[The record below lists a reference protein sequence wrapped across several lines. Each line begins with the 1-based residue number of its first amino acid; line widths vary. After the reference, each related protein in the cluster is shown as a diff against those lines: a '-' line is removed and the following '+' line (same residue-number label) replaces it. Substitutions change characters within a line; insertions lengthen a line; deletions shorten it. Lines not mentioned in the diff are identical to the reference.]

1 MVKDFREFVMR
12 GNIVDLAVAV
22 AIGVAFG
29 RIVTSLITDVLMPPI
44 GLLFGRVNFADLFI
58 NLSGQ
63 SVVTLAAAKA
73 AGLPTINYGLF
84 LNTVL
89 DFLLVAFLL
98 FLLVRQVNRF
108 RRPPEVVP
116 TTKECPYCYSSI
128 PVKATRCPHCTSD
141 LRAA

>member
-1 MVKDFREFVMR
+1 MVKDFREFVVR

-29 RIVTSLITDVLMPPI
+29 RIVTSLITDVIMPPI

-63 SVVTLAAAKA
+63 PVGTLAAAKA

-89 DFLLVAFLL
+89 DFLVVAFLL

-128 PVKATRCPHCTSD
+128 PVKATRCPCTSD